1 MYGLANQLGHPIVIA
16 AAGFT
21 AYLLGGTAGWAF
33 NSSVWTVRRYA
44 HRLANSVVYDESR
57 HRRQQLGAWVLGRL
71 SRDPWDQAVD
81 HPIFFLD
88 AVGLEWPEQG
98 ESMSDHDERWLRDAL
113 LEDLRSGV
121 IRLVSSDPARHAE
134 IDRMEAE
141 GQMFANLS
149 GGALPLAAALL
160 VTFPRWW
167 WLILPAGIL
176 VIIVL
181 AVRAS
186 SARTRAREELA
197 LAARVGGVELP
208 KFRAQARKV
217 IDELPEPVEP
227 QDSAAST

>member
-21 AYLLGGTAGWAF
+21 AYLLGSTAGWAF

-57 HRRQQLGAWVLGRL
+57 HRRQRLGAWVLGRL

-81 HPIFFLD
+81 HSIFFLD
-88 AVGLEWPEQG
+88 AVGLEWPEQA

-160 VTFPRWW
+160 VT
-167 WLILPAGIL
+167 LPAG
-176 VIIVL
+176 
-181 AVRAS
+181 
-186 SARTRAREELA
+186 
-197 LAARVGGVELP
+197 GGLSCRLE
-208 KFRAQARKV
+208 
-217 IDELPEPVEP
+217 
-227 QDSAAST
+227 SW